1 MAKKYTTTRKALGYL
16 AHVCTQ
22 SGGLTGYKV
31 LVPYNSPAKFA
42 IGSLEFIVKNN
53 AFAYAQGDI
62 PASWLIDINHAT
74 EEVTA

>member
-16 AHVCTQ
+16 AQVCTQ
-22 SGGLTGYKV
+22 SGALTGYKV

-53 AFAYAQGDI
+53 AFAYAQGEI
-62 PASWLIDINHAT
+62 PQAWFIDLNA
-74 EEVTA
+74 ADLAA